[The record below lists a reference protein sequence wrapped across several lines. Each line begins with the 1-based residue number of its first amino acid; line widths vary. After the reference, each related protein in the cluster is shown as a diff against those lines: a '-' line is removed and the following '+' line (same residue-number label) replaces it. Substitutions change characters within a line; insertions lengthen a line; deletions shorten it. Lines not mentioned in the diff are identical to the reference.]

1 MNQLLQT
8 QFFGGLQARIRGIF
22 NLNDPRWGRGEDGS
36 SNEKKPEPG
45 SSGLSQSP
53 SGQKG
58 RNEGSGGQP
67 PDLDELWRDLNRK
80 LAGLFG
86 GKNNGGRVP
95 PGGDGNFQP
104 DMKNAGVG
112 VGVIAAIAVLIWLG
126 TGFFIVQE
134 GQQAVNPGLQM
145 SGIRSRHGDHHCR
158 SVRESAER
166 ESTGRGVVR

>member
-1 MNQLLQT
+1 MIRQNTIVKIKIREFCMNQLLQT

-67 PDLDELWRDLNRK
+67 PDLDELWRDLLNVVVQSHILVPALGSGK
-80 LAGLFG
+80 LFD
-86 GKNNGGRVP
+86 K
-95 PGGDGNFQP
+95 
-104 DMKNAGVG
+104 
-112 VGVIAAIAVLIWLG
+112 
-126 TGFFIVQE
+126 
-134 GQQAVNPGLQM
+134 
-145 SGIRSRHGDHHCR
+145 
-158 SVRESAER
+158 
-166 ESTGRGVVR
+166 